1 MDRPRPMGLLLFVF
15 PRGVRRPQ
23 LTLSDHLKKK
33 LFRYHHNFFL
43 HVYGVNSLA
52 GIDFQQFLKNKMAAN
67 FLLTQNIDD
76 VLSIKGK
83 VMNISSP
90 NVLYGYKVA

>member
-1 MDRPRPMGLLLFVF
+1 MRREASAAHL
-15 PRGVRRPQ
+15 VRSFKEKVIEISSQ
-23 LTLSDHLKKK
+23 
-33 LFRYHHNFFL
+33 NFFL

-52 GIDFQQFLKNKMAAN
+52 AIDFQQFLKNKMAATAI

-76 VLSIKGK
+76 VRSIKGK

-90 NVLYGYKVA
+90 NVSYGYKVA

>member
-1 MDRPRPMGLLLFVF
+1 MKREASAAHL
-15 PRGVRRPQ
+15 VRSFKEKVI
-23 LTLSDHLKKK
+23 LDIFT
-33 LFRYHHNFFL
+33 NFFL

-52 GIDFQQFLKNKMAAN
+52 GIDFQQFLKNKMAATAI

-76 VLSIKGK
+76 VRSIKGK

-90 NVLYGYKVA
+90 NVSYGYKVA